1 MKIMLCCSDG
11 MSTSLLVEKMKVVAI
26 EKKIDVEIWA
36 DCLAS
41 IPSYLEKVPD
51 IIMVGPQIKFK
62 LKSIQETF
70 KETNCK
76 VVAIDMRD
84 YGAMRGANVLDSA
97 LKELEVGK

>member
-11 MSTSLLVEKMKVVAI
+11 MSTSLLVEKMKVAAQEKGI
-26 EKKIDVEIWA
+26 EAEIWA

-41 IPSYLEKVPD
+41 IPSYVEKTPD

-70 KETNCK
+70 ANTTCK

-84 YGAMRGANVLDSA
+84 YGAMRGENVLISA
-97 LKELEVGK
+97 LKELGIE